1 MRGVTLWRRIVIRP
15 PARKNGGYLGEFRN
29 NARIYGIAGL
39 AAAAAAAAMV
49 CSDLL
54 CDENETNRKRR
65 RRRSIEW
72 SSSLRTMAFPK
83 FRRRISECE
92 PFFRKES
99 TSFQVM
105 AALESKDEVK
115 RIRLAQILHD
125 LHELAQ
131 QQMASRTPT
140 ATLQRKGT
148 LRQLWRIARRPFSTP
163 TPKEVPPMSRHDFG
177 NMTPARAQILID
189 ELVNNGG
196 KFEPA
201 CLLSLLHT
209 ASNVLKLDET
219 LLDLRGVA
227 DTVCV
232 VGDLHGSLSS
242 LNFVLQ
248 ALKSE
253 IGSNTVVVF
262 DGDFVDRGHQS
273 VEVIC
278 VLLLLKLAYP
288 RHVYLLRGNH
298 EDVLVA
304 SAYGFQNEVQEKYGV
319 DHIDA
324 LWDAFNEVFCAL
336 PIAAVT
342 ETAAIVHGGLP
353 SMDFTLDDIK
363 KVSVEER
370 CQIKSTIEPST
381 EIGRLLQGLL
391 WSDPSTWNGI
401 HHNTTRTIGV
411 FYGPDVVANF
421 LTHHNLKY
429 LVRGHEVAEHG
440 ANVMACGRDGQS
452 VITVFSHS
460 EYPNG
465 EGSNL
470 GAYVNLHKSGE
481 HDLVT
486 FSRAS
491 KFLLSADNKLNPKDP
506 YVETLKSLIASNK
519 HNLERTFSS
528 VAPDGSIQ
536 ASKWAN
542 VMADSLELPDVP
554 WLALIPSIAPQ
565 SNDDLEH
572 IDWRAF
578 LQLYVPSAG
587 DRNCADTNINMEILH
602 ANHQMLITVY
612 NFLDFDGDGRVD
624 LEEFKTGVEL
634 LNKRLPEDRQIR
646 DPVAMFR
653 RIDRDG
659 HGAFD
664 MEEFE
669 EVFRV

>member
-1 MRGVTLWRRIVIRP
+1 
-15 PARKNGGYLGEFRN
+15 
-29 NARIYGIAGL
+29 
-39 AAAAAAAAMV
+39 
-49 CSDLL
+49 
-54 CDENETNRKRR
+54 
-65 RRRSIEW
+65 
-72 SSSLRTMAFPK
+72 
-83 FRRRISECE
+83 
-92 PFFRKES
+92 
-99 TSFQVM
+99 
-105 AALESKDEVK
+105 
-115 RIRLAQILHD
+115 
-125 LHELAQ
+125 
-131 QQMASRTPT
+131 
-140 ATLQRKGT
+140 
-148 LRQLWRIARRPFSTP
+148 
-163 TPKEVPPMSRHDFG
+163 
-177 NMTPARAQILID
+177 
-189 ELVNNGG
+189 
-196 KFEPA
+196 
-201 CLLSLLHT
+201 
-209 ASNVLKLDET
+209 
-219 LLDLRGVA
+219 
-227 DTVCV
+227 
-232 VGDLHGSLSS
+232 
-242 LNFVLQ
+242 
-248 ALKSE
+248 
-253 IGSNTVVVF
+253 
-262 DGDFVDRGHQS
+262 
-273 VEVIC
+273 
-278 VLLLLKLAYP
+278 
-288 RHVYLLRGNH
+288 
-298 EDVLVA
+298 
-304 SAYGFQNEVQEKYGV
+304 
-319 DHIDA
+319 
-324 LWDAFNEVFCAL
+324 
-336 PIAAVT
+336 
-342 ETAAIVHGGLP
+342 
-353 SMDFTLDDIK
+353 
-363 KVSVEER
+363 
-370 CQIKSTIEPST
+370 
-381 EIGRLLQGLL
+381 LLQGLL

-554 WLALIPSIAPQ
+554 WLALIPSLAPQ